1 MQTRDSRK
9 QSDEGEGKGEEKRDL
24 ELENIV
30 GNLLVAEYQVDRLR
44 TRLDDITIRHR
55 PQMKNNNKTS
65 SHLFKHN
72 NKWYKLSLRIDETDT
87 NSVKERDWKN
97 NQFTGNTR
105 TVTISPSDFL
115 FLSPKEIFLHIRV
128 AFVYNILV
136 TCFSNRAGLYL
147 STVVGFLPTQ
157 PSNKGR
163 NQDLTRRGK

>member
-1 MQTRDSRK
+1 MQTRDKEK
-9 QSDEGEGKGEEKRDL
+9 QSEEGEGKGEEKRDL

-87 NSVKERDWKN
+87 NSVKESG
-97 NQFTGNTR
+97 TGKT
-105 TVTISPSDFL
+105 TSSQDIP
-115 FLSPKEIFLHIRV
+115 
-128 AFVYNILV
+128 
-136 TCFSNRAGLYL
+136 RAEY
-147 STVVGFLPTQ
+147 
-157 PSNKGR
+157 
-163 NQDLTRRGK
+163 